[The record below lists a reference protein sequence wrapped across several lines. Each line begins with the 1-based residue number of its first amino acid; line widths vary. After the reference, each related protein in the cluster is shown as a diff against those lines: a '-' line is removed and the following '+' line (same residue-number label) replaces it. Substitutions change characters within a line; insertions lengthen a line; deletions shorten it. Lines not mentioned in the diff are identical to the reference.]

1 MSIRNRLERRA
12 DRLRERREN
21 LIASGVDPA
30 DLATVHDMTPPSV
43 ADSLPKFQAVRGL
56 VVYNTALVVK
66 LQHLRALVRAWITT
80 TLACTGAFFA
90 CVTGLRP
97 YITPDGG
104 IPFAVYTLGAAALGW
119 AYLTVTALLRVRSL
133 RRQVRACET
142 KTTEPEQEIPS
153 GP

>member
-1 MSIRNRLERRA
+1 MTDRSEFRRRA
-12 DRLRERREN
+12 ERLRERREN

-30 DLATVHDMTPPSV
+30 DLATVHDLTSPTV
-43 ADSLPKFQAVRGL
+43 ADSLPKFQAVRGP
-56 VVYNTALVVK
+56 VVYNTALVVQ
-66 LQHLRALVRAWITT
+66 LQYLRALVRAWITT

-133 RRQVRACET
+133 RRQARACDT
-142 KTTEPEQEIPS
+142 KTTEPEESPS
-153 GP
+153 DQ